1 MPLHRIEL
9 FAILGSV
16 FLIILIL
23 ELIRRGYLNERYSL
37 LWLTTGGIFLVL
49 SLSINWLKPIAL
61 FVGFQIVSNAL
72 FFAGIIF
79 LVIIALG
86 LTVAISNLSERN
98 KKLTQEIALLKKW
111 AQDLQRDEAH
121 SKKK

>member
-1 MPLHRIEL
+1 MHCI
-9 FAILGSV
+9 GSSSLP
-16 FLIILIL
+16 FLVRLSNHSNTRNDT
-23 ELIRRGYLNERYSL
+23 EGYLNERYSL
-37 LWLTTGGIFLVL
+37 LWLTTGDLLVL

-98 KKLTQEIALLKKW
+98 KKLTQEL
-111 AQDLQRDEAH
+111 H
-121 SKKK
+121 C